1 MDQTGCSTPKRKL
14 DETDFATPPR
24 ETDAAE
30 FLTPTRKQARAS
42 LQGSALRGKNDDG
55 AEKHSRQQEILQELH
70 SQHTE
75 SPGTPGNRSIGLV
88 PPTFTDV
95 QLAEHYTSCI
105 RLSTENKINVKN
117 AFNLHL
123 IDLIRKVLQ
132 TEDGSTNFQVASCT
146 LEASAK
152 IYACRVDHVH
162 SEVLKIA
169 GELGISSRLRKREL
183 IKGRVK
189 KEDPDQPAATT
200 KGRGKRTKSRG
211 SSTLVR
217 NVKTITIEKVETIKA
232 IDPLQEYIRAHS
244 TCGTAD
250 CFVINHIYSF
260 SDRGE
265 VIYLNTK
272 WQHQPINDIRVKA
285 PIDYLQTCLNIHG
298 ELCYDPGLL
307 YMWDDSSVEE
317 ERGDFPGLMDTSYG
331 FHCPNASVAVTEE
344 QGPSLPY
351 VGNSNDKDDQ
361 CGHVFEDPCPE
372 RPEDLIKDG
381 ISDLVKY
388 IAPVRQDY
396 SYFTNKF
403 SCVPHGPEQWRLRK
417 AKVKT
422 TGPVRGRK
430 KAEKVAPHLDFS
442 NVRPDYTNFVRL
454 KREPVLDKAT
464 LNSWSKSKHTLAL
477 SEMGEDVNL
486 STLLLL
492 DDREIPELEIPPIKD
507 VAKDRGHASSVGG
520 LPPDI
525 HEDSNMLV
533 DNVGDAGPSVPV
545 EPLPPL
551 PPPPAPAPAPAP
563 APQFKPAVPYEP
575 KFVPGKIPKFQF
587 SFKRFDM
594 KDMKQAMWRTM
605 TGHKDN
611 KENDPSSAN
620 VPDKG
625 AITKYTFR
633 KLYDNV
639 GPQLNRINRASIN
652 VPVAF
657 VALLHLAA
665 EKEFFVE
672 SVKGL
677 KDLKIKLKI

>member
-75 SPGTPGNRSIGLV
+75 SPGTPGNRSVGLV

-285 PIDYLQTCLNIHG
+285 PIGMCFHLQ
-298 ELCYDPGLL
+298 
-307 YMWDDSSVEE
+307 
-317 ERGDFPGLMDTSYG
+317 
-331 FHCPNASVAVTEE
+331 
-344 QGPSLPY
+344 
-351 VGNSNDKDDQ
+351 
-361 CGHVFEDPCPE
+361 
-372 RPEDLIKDG
+372 
-381 ISDLVKY
+381 
-388 IAPVRQDY
+388 
-396 SYFTNKF
+396 
-403 SCVPHGPEQWRLRK
+403 
-417 AKVKT
+417 
-422 TGPVRGRK
+422 
-430 KAEKVAPHLDFS
+430 
-442 NVRPDYTNFVRL
+442 
-454 KREPVLDKAT
+454 
-464 LNSWSKSKHTLAL
+464 
-477 SEMGEDVNL
+477 
-486 STLLLL
+486 
-492 DDREIPELEIPPIKD
+492 
-507 VAKDRGHASSVGG
+507 
-520 LPPDI
+520 
-525 HEDSNMLV
+525 
-533 DNVGDAGPSVPV
+533 
-545 EPLPPL
+545 
-551 PPPPAPAPAPAP
+551 
-563 APQFKPAVPYEP
+563 
-575 KFVPGKIPKFQF
+575 
-587 SFKRFDM
+587 
-594 KDMKQAMWRTM
+594 
-605 TGHKDN
+605 
-611 KENDPSSAN
+611 
-620 VPDKG
+620 
-625 AITKYTFR
+625 
-633 KLYDNV
+633 
-639 GPQLNRINRASIN
+639 
-652 VPVAF
+652 
-657 VALLHLAA
+657 
-665 EKEFFVE
+665 
-672 SVKGL
+672 
-677 KDLKIKLKI
+677 